1 MKKELVRTEL
11 SYMRPSTTTT
21 TTTTTTETIK
31 QIQQ

>member
-11 SYMRPSTTTT
+11 SYMRPSITT